1 MALKQTSAGRQPTIP
16 MGVNKWRKS
25 EDLLNLFVERFQPAR
40 LSNMRQQKFP
50 SKASKIYLYCC
61 SFLE

>member
-40 LSNMRQQKFP
+40 LSNMR
-50 SKASKIYLYCC
+50 
-61 SFLE
+61 